1 MAIREDLR
9 YSMKLKALYYLYEK
23 NYTQT
28 QIAKIL
34 NISRVTL
41 GKWLDEARAEGMIKF
56 EIVDVKN
63 ELSLFH
69 LEDEMK
75 ERFHLQDVRLV
86 GTGDLNDSAVMWKI
100 AGAGATYFE
109 QLVRSGMKIG
119 LTWGRTLN
127 AMVGELSIN
136 PAIQDLTIYTL
147 VGNAPSS
154 AAFQPNIL
162 AQNLLSKYGGSLRIL
177 TAPFFCY
184 SAQLCSDIK
193 REPQIASIL
202 QETRDLDLTL
212 VGIGEEP
219 AENSGKLGDYPFG
232 SEIIDDLICQHA
244 VGDICGNFFDLSG
257 RLCHTMLQSHCLAIN
272 IEELHQHRMVIGVG
286 GGSRKIKSILGA
298 LHGGYLD
305 VLITDSQTASA
316 VLALENSLSEGEA
329 AAHPAS
335 APRGPRRI

>member
-1 MAIREDLR
+1 MAIREDIR

-28 QIAKIL
+28 EIAKML

-69 LEDEMK
+69 LEDELK
-75 ERFHLQDVRLV
+75 ERFHLKDVRLV
-86 GTGDLNDSAVMWKI
+86 GSGDLDSSSVMWKI
-100 AGAGATYFE
+100 ASGAATYFE
-109 QLVRSGMKIG
+109 RLIRSDLKIG

-127 AMVGELSIN
+127 AMVNELSIN
-136 PAIQDLTIYTL
+136 PEIQNLVVYTL
-147 VGNAPSS
+147 VGNAPSN

-162 AQNLLSKYGGSLRIL
+162 AQNLLSKYNGSLKVI

-184 SAQLCSDIK
+184 SPQLCSDIK
-193 REPQIASIL
+193 RDPQIASIL
-202 QETRDLDLTL
+202 EETKNLDLTL

-219 AENSGKLGDYPFG
+219 VENEGALGDYPFDR
-232 SEIIDDLICQHA
+232 EMINDLTRSGA
-244 VGDICGNFFDLSG
+244 VGDICGNFFDISG
-257 RLCHTMLQSHCLAIN
+257 HLCHTALQSQILSID
-272 IEELHQHRMVIGVG
+272 IQELHHHKMVIGIG

-298 LHGGYLD
+298 LHGAYLD
-305 VLITDSQTASA
+305 VLITDAQTAKS
-316 VLALENSLSEGEA
+316 VLALENAMTSK
-329 AAHPAS
+329 
-335 APRGPRRI
+335 